1 MVKVPNP
8 PWTPCHHPHLAQAIN
23 TVPPEPAPAAAVVV
37 VHHALLFGRWH
48 GMLMEAPTPSTT
60 AIAGQA
66 NTSPLTMVNA
76 APATDKLGNVSPAGS
91 TGTMQFSD
99 NAGSESGEEQKCR
112 TSAASK
118 LSLSRSPR
126 RRHKVS
132 VLPEEYDA
140 SSGHTPP
147 GFEGTWRETNAR
159 CGTARPLVPGH
170 ISSPRVP
177 PGPFYVDT
185 PPSKK

>member
-1 MVKVPNP
+1 
-8 PWTPCHHPHLAQAIN
+8 
-23 TVPPEPAPAAAVVV
+23 
-37 VHHALLFGRWH
+37 
-48 GMLMEAPTPSTT
+48 MLMEAPTPSTT
-60 AIAGQA
+60 AIAAVAGEA
-66 NTSPLTMVNA
+66 DTSPLTMVNA

-91 TGTMQFSD
+91 TGTKQFSD
-99 NAGSESGEEQKCR
+99 YAGSESGEEQNLRDINAELESVPK
-112 TSAASK
+112 TPK
-118 LSLSRSPR
+118 
-126 RRHKVS
+126 KT
-132 VLPEEYDA
+132 VLPKEYDA

-170 ISSPRVP
+170 TSSLRVP

>member
-1 MVKVPNP
+1 
-8 PWTPCHHPHLAQAIN
+8 
-23 TVPPEPAPAAAVVV
+23 
-37 VHHALLFGRWH
+37 
-48 GMLMEAPTPSTT
+48 MLMEAPTPSTT

-99 NAGSESGEEQKCR
+99 NAGSESGEEQNLRDINAELESVPK
-112 TSAASK
+112 TPK
-118 LSLSRSPR
+118 
-126 RRHKVS
+126 KT
-132 VLPEEYDA
+132 VLPKEYDA

-147 GFEGTWRETNAR
+147 GFEGTFRETNAR

-170 ISSPRVP
+170 TSSPRVP

>member
-1 MVKVPNP
+1 
-8 PWTPCHHPHLAQAIN
+8 
-23 TVPPEPAPAAAVVV
+23 
-37 VHHALLFGRWH
+37 
-48 GMLMEAPTPSTT
+48 MLMEAPTPSTT

-99 NAGSESGEEQKCR
+99 NAGSESGEEQNLRDINAELESVPK
-112 TSAASK
+112 TPTK
-118 LSLSRSPR
+118 T
-126 RRHKVS
+126 

-170 ISSPRVP
+170 TSSPRVP

>member
-1 MVKVPNP
+1 
-8 PWTPCHHPHLAQAIN
+8 
-23 TVPPEPAPAAAVVV
+23 
-37 VHHALLFGRWH
+37 
-48 GMLMEAPTPSTT
+48 
-60 AIAGQA
+60 
-66 NTSPLTMVNA
+66 
-76 APATDKLGNVSPAGS
+76 VSPAGS

-159 CGTARPLVPGH
+159 CGTARPLVPGQT
-170 ISSPRVP
+170 SSPHVP
-177 PGPFYVDT
+177 PGPFYC
-185 PPSKK
+185 PPATRDQVQVKMGARRPLLLAVFVACQRVSKSSK